1 MVRRFELLS
10 AAAIAGALAW
20 TAAPAI
26 AQEPTAAEAQPAP
39 AAEQQL
45 GGIEEIV
52 VTARRKTENQQDV
65 PLSVSAL
72 TGDELTFN
80 SVQDVQDIEKSVPG
94 IQIRVFGARTSTA
107 GITMRGQTAGSDVAT
122 VDGAVG
128 VYINEVYNAREKGL
142 NQALFDIESVQVLRG
157 PQGLLFGRN
166 TTGGALLINTAK
178 PEEDFGGYLKLLS
191 GDYSRYGGEG
201 AINVPFNEELAARL
215 AFSVVR
221 RNGYSPRCVAYS
233 PVFAIPPAT
242 PNSFLTFPDGG
253 QSVGGSCNGKRQ
265 DIDDENGN
273 SWRLTFQW
281 TPSDFFTSTFVHD
294 GNIQNTNGTASF
306 IANVRA
312 APITASNANFLMG
325 GVLVDEEDATE
336 DRLDNRWT
344 ASERKQRGRIENY
357 GLQWNNEVDLDT
369 ATAKLILGYRHV
381 EVLEDFDLDGTAQWV
396 LFTEQFFDN
405 DQFSAELLFDG
416 AAFDERLDWTAG
428 VYFFNE
434 SGTDGSFSPI
444 LRGFPAFTKF
454 DADYDHKSYSGY
466 LNAVYHLT
474 DTLNFQAGYRYTID
488 VRDMVARHQRWGYD
502 ANSDGVADIADPV
515 GAPPPPFPLAAPGA
529 TPRVVFDCN
538 LFADDAQT
546 TRFPLGSCF
555 KDVDKTFDA
564 HTGQVGVQ
572 WQPTDS
578 FQTYFNARRGYR
590 SGGHNLRAQ
599 TPSQFIPFNEEYVTD
614 LELGA
619 KTDFE
624 LGTVPMR
631 VNVALFYD
639 MYDDA
644 QRSLIKLTSGGNLQ
658 TVILNAAEATIWGWE
673 LELRANPMPDL
684 ELRFGSAAAIARYD
698 EFLED
703 IDTDPVSPGIQP
715 FDRSDQHFTNQPDY
729 TVNAS
734 ARYTLPIENLF
745 GRASGDIALQLD
757 WVWYDDTLLSGPQG
771 PGLSDNEQSAYH
783 IVDMRVDWSGVLD
796 SPFDV
801 SFWVKNLADKRYA
814 VGAVNF
820 QNSFGFDV
828 LQYGAPRLF
837 GADITYRF

>member
-1 MVRRFELLS
+1 MVRRSELLS
-10 AAAIAGALAW
+10 AAAIATALVW
-20 TAAPAI
+20 TGAPAI
-26 AQEPTAAEAQPAP
+26 AQEPTPAEAQPAP
-39 AAEQQL
+39 ADEEL

-94 IQIRVFGARTSTA
+94 IQIRTFGARTSTA

-142 NQALFDIESVQVLRG
+142 NQGLFDIESVQVLRG
-157 PQGLLFGRN
+157 PQGTLFGRN

-201 AINVPFNEELAARL
+201 AINVPLGETFAARA

-221 RNGYSPRCVAYS
+221 RNGYSRRCVAYN
-233 PVFAIPPAT
+233 PVFNIPPTT

-253 QSVGGSCNGKRQ
+253 QSISGPCNGKRE

-273 SWRLTFQW
+273 SWRLSFLW
-281 TPSDFFTSTFVHD
+281 TPTDYFSSTLVHD

-306 IANVRA
+306 LANVRT

-325 GVLVDEEDATE
+325 GALVTEEAATRQ
-336 DRLDNRWT
+336 RLDDRWS
-344 ASERKQRGRIENY
+344 ASEQEQDGRVESY
-357 GLQWNNEVDLDT
+357 GLQWHNEVDLDT
-369 ATAKLILGYRHV
+369 ATAKLILGFRHV
-381 EVLEDFDLDGTAQWV
+381 EVRENFDLDGTTQWV

-405 DQFSAELLFDG
+405 DQFSAELLLNGTSFG
-416 AAFDERLDWTAG
+416 ESLEWTGG

-444 LRGFPAFTKF
+444 LRGFVPFTKF
-454 DADYDHKSYSGY
+454 DADYDHKSYSAY
-466 LNAVYHLT
+466 VNTVHNIT
-474 DTLNFQAGYRYTID
+474 DTVNVTAGYRYTID
-488 VRDMVARHQRWGYD
+488 VRDMVARHQRFDFD
-502 ANSDGVADIADPV
+502 ADGNGVADNLDATV
-515 GAPPPPFPLAAPGA
+515 PPPFP
-529 TPRVVFDCN
+529 TPSTARVLFDCN

-546 TRFPLGSCF
+546 TRLPLSGCT
-555 KDVDKTFDA
+555 KDVDKEFDA
-564 HTGQVGVQ
+564 HTGQVGIQ
-572 WQPTDS
+572 WQPNDN
-578 FQTYFNARRGYR
+578 FQTYFNVRRGYR

-599 TPSQFIPFNEEYVTD
+599 APSQFIPFNEEYVTD
-614 LELGA
+614 FEIGL
-619 KTDFE
+619 KSDFE
-624 LGTVPMR
+624 LGSMPVRT
-631 VNVALFYD
+631 NIALFYD
-639 MYDDA
+639 LYDDA

-658 TVILNAAEATIWGWE
+658 TVILNAADATIKGWE
-673 LELRANPMPDL
+673 IEVRANPTPDL
-684 ELRFGSAAAIARYD
+684 ELRFGSAAAVARYD
-698 EFLED
+698 EFEED
-703 IDTDPVSPGIQP
+703 IDTDPVTPGIQP

-734 ARYTLPIENLF
+734 ARYTLPIETLF
-745 GRASGDIALQLD
+745 GRSSGDIAAQID

-783 IVDMRVDWSGVLD
+783 VVDFRVDWAQILN

-801 SFWVKNLADKRYA
+801 SFWMKNVADKRIK

-820 QNSFGFDV
+820 QNSFAFDV
-828 LQYGAPRLF
+828 LQFAAPRTY